1 MRRRYLQVTL
11 CSHRHQKTV
20 QCLSVDGNLTWRV
33 AFYLYAILA
42 VQCNRVCFNFHSRI
56 ARDVN
61 LLRRLYVN
69 LAVAQLYLYAARLTA
84 IVDGDVVVGRNLY
97 ETAFVVQ
104 LQTR

>member
-1 MRRRYLQVTL
+1 MRRRYLQVAL
-11 CSHRHQKTV
+11 CSYRHQQSV
-20 QCLSVDGNLTWRV
+20 QCLAVDGNLSGRV

-42 VQCNRVCFNFHSRI
+42 VQCNRVCFDFHGRI

-61 LLRRLYVN
+61 LLRCLDVN

-84 IVDGDVVVGRNLY
+84 IVDGDIVIGRNLY
-97 ETAFVVQ
+97 ETSFVVQ